1 MIEVVVSTPTR
12 QASDRV
18 VSAALVAIC
27 LAYFMVILDS
37 TIVNVAL
44 PALRDD
50 LGSTVSGL
58 QWVVDGYLLVFA
70 ALLLTGG
77 ALADRLGA
85 RRVFQAGLGVFVVA
99 SLGCGLAPNIPV
111 LVVARLVQGAGAALA
126 VPASLALLRTAYP
139 DATMRARAIG
149 VWGGIAG
156 LGAASG
162 PILGGLLVSA
172 ANWRL
177 VFFVNVPIGLISM
190 LLTARYVPHPERRPR
205 ALDLPAQVVEVL
217 ALSGLTFALIEGG
230 RDGLTPVVVAGGAV
244 FVLGLL
250 AFVAIERSVAY
261 PMLPLELF
269 GHRTFTVGN
278 VVGLLINLGFY
289 GELFVI
295 NLYFQQVRGYSALVA
310 GLALLPQM
318 GVVALGS
325 ALSGRFTSRI
335 GSPRPTMLIGL
346 VCGGIG
352 LLALTITGADTA
364 YLVLVAPLVLAG
376 FGMSFTMPAVTTAVV
391 ESVPAERS
399 GLASGAINA
408 ARQVGS
414 VIGVAL
420 LGALVGTG
428 SSVPGL
434 RLALVI
440 GAAVF
445 LAGALLVATA
455 IPQRVA
461 HD

>member
-1 MIEVVVSTPTR
+1 
-12 QASDRV
+12 
-18 VSAALVAIC
+18 
-27 LAYFMVILDS
+27 
-37 TIVNVAL
+37 
-44 PALRDD
+44 
-50 LGSTVSGL
+50 
-58 QWVVDGYLLVFA
+58 
-70 ALLLTGG
+70 
-77 ALADRLGA
+77 
-85 RRVFQAGLGVFVVA
+85 
-99 SLGCGLAPNIPV
+99 
-111 LVVARLVQGAGAALA
+111 
-126 VPASLALLRTAYP
+126 
-139 DATMRARAIG
+139 
-149 VWGGIAG
+149 
-156 LGAASG
+156 
-162 PILGGLLVSA
+162 
-172 ANWRL
+172 
-177 VFFVNVPIGLISM
+177 
-190 LLTARYVPHPERRPR
+190 
-205 ALDLPAQVVEVL
+205 
-217 ALSGLTFALIEGG
+217 
-230 RDGLTPVVVAGGAV
+230 
-244 FVLGLL
+244 
-250 AFVAIERSVAY
+250 
-261 PMLPLELF
+261 MLPLELF
-269 GHRTFTVGN
+269 GRRTFSTGN

-325 ALSGRFTSRI
+325 ALSGRFTSRV

-352 LLALTITGADTA
+352 LLALTIAGAHTA
-364 YLVLVAPLVLAG
+364 YVVLVAPLVLAG

-391 ESVPAERS
+391 ESAPAERS

-408 ARQVGS
+408 ARQLGS

-428 SSVPGL
+428 SSVAGL

-455 IPQRVA
+455 IPQEAA